1 AYAIGSAE
9 AAHAPPSGSAL
20 PGTWE
25 DSPPWRAEG
34 ALTRPAKPASWSVA
48 LGPALRQAAS
58 ASPWS
63 LFSSWRASQA
73 IAAVEAEDAFLGK
86 LCQGR
91 LHLMRGE
98 LEEAER
104 VWAALSSESNRLE
117 VFIELWSLHDAQ
129 LAHKKA
135 VLSARRA
142 LDLCGDTERELQ
154 VSLRPEVLLHKKA
167 WGGSSGEAL
176 ECRTVVQ
183 LLLAKSLRRCGLYE
197 DAWQLLLAASREA
210 VAWNAEEASTQG
222 AYGAFLYQ
230 GLKLCVAAAE
240 DLNRIEDDAMQW
252 VQRGATVLGGLE
264 SRALKLRAASTAP
277 KRSDLAKDWQRQAFW
292 YRRLCSVSDP
302 AEYDVFTALQMT
314 QSALDEQMV
323 VSVALANSGRAN
335 ASRHD
340 DDKDISEDEEAEDAH
355 PLEDEEPEESTDPT
369 KVAVAED
376 DFGDAEDEDDLHL
389 EVPPPDGHEELQIE
403 ENSSLAKNGR
413 YRSPAERIHS
423 LIAKFVYARP
433 PARNDKISKKK
444 PLLFMH
450 QAKSGGTSL
459 REVLYQT
466 SRHHGLSAFI
476 PCNGGV
482 HCQKFDI
489 NGETA
494 AVYGGHFCW
503 KATTNNLYRH
513 GVRQFSCVTI
523 FREPVARY
531 YYRLVGQLGK
541 APSCIS
547 DVPPQKLKSKLIDDT
562 AVSVWD
568 IDVEPVQDRRLQ
580 CGDEPESY
588 KAGDTFGRVDLLAFR
603 AVRVKVAG
611 HLFPQF
617 SDAFHQ
623 MRQVKLNKN
632 KKYDHHC
639 KITQAHIRA
648 VKEAA
653 SHEIKMYKAAKKRVW
668 RLKEELKL

>member
-1 AYAIGSAE
+1 M
-9 AAHAPPSGSAL
+9 L
-20 PGTWE
+20 
-25 DSPPWRAEG
+25 
-34 ALTRPAKPASWSVA
+34 
-48 LGPALRQAAS
+48 
-58 ASPWS
+58 
-63 LFSSWRASQA
+63 
-73 IAAVEAEDAFLGK
+73 
-86 LCQGR
+86 
-91 LHLMRGE
+91 
-98 LEEAER
+98 
-104 VWAALSSESNRLE
+104 
-117 VFIELWSLHDAQ
+117 AQ
-129 LAHKKA
+129 L
-135 VLSARRA
+135 
-142 LDLCGDTERELQ
+142 Q
-154 VSLRPEVLLHKKA
+154 
-167 WGGSSGEAL
+167 
-176 ECRTVVQ
+176 
-183 LLLAKSLRRCGLYE
+183 
-197 DAWQLLLAASREA
+197 
-210 VAWNAEEASTQG
+210 
-222 AYGAFLYQ
+222 
-230 GLKLCVAAAE
+230 
-240 DLNRIEDDAMQW
+240 
-252 VQRGATVLGGLE
+252 
-264 SRALKLRAASTAP
+264 
-277 KRSDLAKDWQRQAFW
+277 
-292 YRRLCSVSDP
+292 

-413 YRSPAERIHS
+413 YRPSDCRTWMMWNWNCSAALSRHEVMTPAMMCSKGISPMFCSSEVSQGQSRVGSAIVARLRSPAERIHS

-523 FREPVARY
+523 FREPVAR
-531 YYRLVGQLGK
+531 
-541 APSCIS
+541 ATSCCS
-547 DVPPQKLKSKLIDDT
+547 T
-562 AVSVWD
+562 N
-568 IDVEPVQDRRLQ
+568 
-580 CGDEPESY
+580 
-588 KAGDTFGRVDLLAFR
+588 
-603 AVRVKVAG
+603 
-611 HLFPQF
+611 
-617 SDAFHQ
+617 
-623 MRQVKLNKN
+623 LN
-632 KKYDHHC
+632 
-639 KITQAHIRA
+639 
-648 VKEAA
+648 
-653 SHEIKMYKAAKKRVW
+653 
-668 RLKEELKL
+668 

>member
-1 AYAIGSAE
+1 
-9 AAHAPPSGSAL
+9 
-20 PGTWE
+20 
-25 DSPPWRAEG
+25 
-34 ALTRPAKPASWSVA
+34 
-48 LGPALRQAAS
+48 
-58 ASPWS
+58 
-63 LFSSWRASQA
+63 
-73 IAAVEAEDAFLGK
+73 
-86 LCQGR
+86 
-91 LHLMRGE
+91 M
-98 LEEAER
+98 
-104 VWAALSSESNRLE
+104 LS
-117 VFIELWSLHDAQ
+117 
-129 LAHKKA
+129 
-135 VLSARRA
+135 
-142 LDLCGDTERELQ
+142 
-154 VSLRPEVLLHKKA
+154 
-167 WGGSSGEAL
+167 
-176 ECRTVVQ
+176 
-183 LLLAKSLRRCGLYE
+183 LLLVV
-197 DAWQLLLAASREA
+197 LAS
-210 VAWNAEEASTQG
+210 G
-222 AYGAFLYQ
+222 AQ
-230 GLKLCVAAAE
+230 
-240 DLNRIEDDAMQW
+240 
-252 VQRGATVLGGLE
+252 
-264 SRALKLRAASTAP
+264 
-277 KRSDLAKDWQRQAFW
+277 
-292 YRRLCSVSDP
+292 

-323 VSVALANSGRAN
+323 VSVALAKSGRAN

-340 DDKDISEDEEAEDAH
+340 DDKDVSEDEETDVH
-355 PLEDEEPEESTDPT
+355 PLGDEEPEESTDPN
-369 KVAVAED
+369 KVAED

-389 EVPPPDGHEELQIE
+389 EVPAPDGHEELQIE

-423 LIAKFVYARP
+423 LISKFVYARP
-433 PARNDKISKKK
+433 PARNDKISKKR

-476 PCNGGV
+476 PCNGRV

-523 FREPVARY
+523 FREPVARATSCY

-547 DVPPQKLKSKLIDDT
+547 DVPPEKLKSKLLDGACINEPFRRIGDCNVATRLEHHKSDE
-562 AVSVWD
+562 AQVSAWQTTLSHLAGCVP
-568 IDVEPVQDRRLQ
+568 IILE
-580 CGDEPESY
+580 EPESY
-588 KAGDTFGRVDLLAFR
+588 
-603 AVRVKVAG
+603 KVAG

-617 SDAFHQ
+617 SDAFHK

-639 KITQAHIRA
+639 KITNAHVRA